1 MDRLYIVIPAYN
13 EQDNIRSVIDG
24 WYPVVCETGEE
35 SRLLVIDDGSRDDTW
50 KVLQE
55 EMEKRPRL
63 IARHKA
69 NSGHGPTILAGY
81 KQALSEGADF
91 VFQTDSDGQTD
102 PKEFKQFWDL
112 RNKYDIIIGDRT
124 ERGDGFSRIVVTNV
138 LKLVILLCFHVYV
151 RDANTPF
158 RLMKSETLKKE
169 ISFVPNDYFLSNVLL
184 SVIYKKHRR
193 KMKFI
198 PISFKPRQGGVNS
211 INPGKIIKVGIR
223 SLAEFVK
230 LNRIIGR

>member
-13 EQDNIRSVIDG
+13 EQDNIRKVIDD
-24 WYPVVCETGEE
+24 WYPVVCETGES

-50 KVLQE
+50 KVLQAE
-55 EMEKRPRL
+55 TEKRPQL
-63 IARHKA
+63 IVKHKA
-69 NSGHGPTILAGY
+69 NSGHGSTILVGY
-81 KQALSEGADF
+81 KQALEEGADY

-102 PKEFKQFWDL
+102 PKEFKQFWDI
-112 RNKYDIIIGDRT
+112 RGKYDIIIGDRT

-138 LKLVILLCFHVYV
+138 LKLVILLCFHVFV
-151 RDANTPF
+151 KDANTPF
-158 RLMKSETLKKE
+158 RLMKAETLKKE
-169 ISFVPNDYFLSNVLL
+169 ISYVPNDYFLSNVLL

-211 INPGKIIKVGIR
+211 INPAKIIKVGIR
-223 SLAEFVK
+223 SLFEFVK